1 MLTFTFDMTGDGEQV
16 FTNTETRAFIRASHS
31 GFTVLTYSTGEPIT
45 GNQYDTFETVDEAV
59 DFLTRRGFTVEGA
72 A

>member
-31 GFTVLTYSTGEPIT
+31 GFTVLT
-45 GNQYDTFETVDEAV
+45 
-59 DFLTRRGFTVEGA
+59 
-72 A
+72 